1 MIWTKI
7 YKGKGGELPGQGE
20 KELEAE
26 LLWTPTGGS
35 EWEVNWAVGP
45 VPGACSAQ
53 GFLPPAPMAVGV
65 AGVLEPMWS
74 ALSLDRACAR

>member
-7 YKGKGGELPGQGE
+7 YKGKGGVLPGQGE

-45 VPGACSAQ
+45 VPGACSA
-53 GFLPPAPMAVGV
+53 
-65 AGVLEPMWS
+65 
-74 ALSLDRACAR
+74 